1 MECSAKTRE
10 GLCEVFENAI
20 RVAVRPKKR
29 KRDKKYC
36 NIL

>member
-10 GLCEVFENAI
+10 GLSDVFENAI
-20 RVAVRPKKR
+20 RVVVSPKKGD
-29 KRDKKYC
+29 KKKYC